1 MWLAIGAL
9 GHDGGVLLSWVG
21 YGTCEEGGEDDSVTH
36 FDGLDG
42 EVCWSEVR
50 EKLRWKEEMY

>member
-1 MWLAIGAL
+1 M
-9 GHDGGVLLSWVG
+9 LSWVG